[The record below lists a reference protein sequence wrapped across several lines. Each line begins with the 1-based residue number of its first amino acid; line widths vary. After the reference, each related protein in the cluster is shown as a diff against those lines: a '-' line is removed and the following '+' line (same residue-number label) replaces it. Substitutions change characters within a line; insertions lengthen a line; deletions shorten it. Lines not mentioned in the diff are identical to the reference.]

1 LEQHIHA
8 VCDKIIKSNQEDTMS
23 IDRDTF
29 FNAMAQNGL
38 ALTFDDVRLDTG
50 RSHVAAGN
58 VSTLSK
64 FSRNIELRVPLV
76 SAAMDTVT
84 TAKMA
89 IAMAK
94 AGGIGIIHAGLSP
107 ERQKEEVRKVKL
119 KLNGCIENPVT
130 VKTTETLGDVLTM
143 CARRDFSFRTFP
155 VVDEADKFVG
165 LLTQNDFD
173 FGLATPS
180 ILVKDVMTVVSKVK
194 TATGN
199 VDVHQA
205 YDLMKKFKKKTLPLV
220 TKDGDIKGMYILS
233 DVLRLV
239 HDNPEHYNLDASGR
253 LRVGAAV
260 PTDEGAL
267 ERIRLMGDYLD
278 VAVIDTAQGD
288 SDFATLKQIKKE
300 FPKLDVVIGNISN
313 ADSAR
318 ELAEAGADGIK
329 VGQGPGS
336 ICTTRI
342 ETGIGCPQVT
352 AVYECVQAVKDL
364 GVPVCADGGINNPG
378 DISLA
383 IAAGASSVM
392 MGSKLAG
399 TKETPGE
406 IITNDNGQLVK
417 SYRGMGSPS
426 AMEESE
432 ASRKRYG
439 VNGTKGTPLSEGV
452 ESYVPYKGSVVE
464 MLDHYTKALRKSM
477 SYVGSGDIE
486 THRTKTRFIRITNAG
501 FRESVPHGVAVV
513 TR

>member
-1 LEQHIHA
+1 M
-8 VCDKIIKSNQEDTMS
+8 N
-23 IDRDTF
+23 RDGF
-29 FNAMAQNGL
+29 FDVMRQNGL

-50 RSHVAAGN
+50 RSHF
-58 VSTLSK
+58 STRDVDTTSR
-64 FSRNIELRVPLV
+64 FSRNITLRVPMV

-84 TAKMA
+84 TSKMA

-94 AGGIGIIHAGLSP
+94 IGGIGIIHAGLSP
-107 ERQKEEVRKVKL
+107 ERQREEVRKVKL
-119 KLNGCIENPVT
+119 ELNGRIEKPIT
-130 VKTTETLGDVLTM
+130 VKTSETLGEVLTM
-143 CARRDFSFRTFP
+143 CERRDFNFRTFP
-155 VVDEADKFVG
+155 VVDEHDLFVG

-173 FGLATPS
+173 FGLATPD
-180 ILVKDVMTVVSKVK
+180 VRVEDVMTAASDVK
-194 TATGN
+194 TAPIDT
-199 VDVHQA
+199 DIHQA
-205 YDLMKKFKKKTLPLV
+205 YDLMKQLKKKTLPLV
-220 TKDGDIKGMYILS
+220 AKDGTIQGMYILS

-239 HDNPEHYNLDASGR
+239 HDNPKHYNLDSSGR
-253 LRVGAAV
+253 LCVGAAV
-260 PTDEGAL
+260 PTDEGAI

-288 SDFATLKQIKKE
+288 SDYALATLKQIKKE
-300 FPKLDVVIGNISN
+300 FPKLDVVIGNVSN
-313 ADSAR
+313 PDSAR

-329 VGQGPGS
+329 IGQGPGS

-352 AVYECVQAVKDL
+352 AVYECAQAVKDL
-364 GVPVCADGGINNPG
+364 DVPICADGGINNPG

-406 IITNDNGQLVK
+406 IITNDSGQLVK
-417 SYRGMGSPS
+417 LYRGMGSPS
-426 AMEESE
+426 AMEDSV

-439 VNGTKGTPLSEGV
+439 VEGTKGTPLSEGV

-464 MLDHYTKALRKSM
+464 MMDHYVKALRKSM
-477 SYVGSGDIE
+477 SYVGSGDIQ
-486 THRTKTRFIRITNAG
+486 THRTKTRFLRITNAG
-501 FRESVPHGVAVV
+501 YRESRPHDVAVI